1 MNLHDE
7 TLSLL
12 KADTRSR
19 ERIAQE
25 AGLTY
30 SWISKF
36 ATGQVKNPGIHKIQ
50 TLNDFLK
57 NGTLPNHPTVSK
69 RTRHR

>member
-36 ATGQVKNPGIHKIQ
+36 ATGQIQNPGIRKIQ
-50 TLNDFLK
+50 TLNDYL
-57 NGTLPNHPTVSK
+57 NGTHRNHQALRQ
-69 RTRHR
+69 RTRPR